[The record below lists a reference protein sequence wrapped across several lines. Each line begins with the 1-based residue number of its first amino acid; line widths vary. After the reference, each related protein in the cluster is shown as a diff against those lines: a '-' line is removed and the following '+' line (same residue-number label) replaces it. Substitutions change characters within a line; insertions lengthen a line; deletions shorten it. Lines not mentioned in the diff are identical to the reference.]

1 MEIVLLIIG
10 LGIGTGVG
18 ILIAGRKASALK
30 AQLEASK
37 QREDLLNRTTD
48 ERIEREKAVAE
59 ERLKAIGQQNAERL
73 AAQEKQFGERLTEQ
87 ERLFANR
94 LAEQERLF
102 NEQNNSREQQFAE
115 RLAEQR
121 QQLEKRLAEQ
131 KEEAEALHRRM
142 NAEFEALS
150 NRIFQSKAD
159 DFKRLNAEHIGNLL
173 RPLGENL
180 KDFREK
186 VEQVYNTEA
195 KERFSL
201 GERIKDLVELNN
213 RLSEEANNLTRA
225 LKGDSKMQGNW
236 GEVILE
242 RLLQASGLIEGE
254 HYVRQEFLRDERG
267 EVLTN
272 DESGQRMQP
281 DIIVRYPDDREMII
295 DSKVS
300 LSAYAAYTAA
310 EDKEEQARCLKAHL
324 QSVRAHIDELS
335 RKDYSHYD
343 VKAPDFVMMFIPTEG
358 AYLLA
363 VQSDANL
370 WEYAYNKKVVLM
382 SPTNLISALR
392 LSLDLW
398 KRENQVKNVQA
409 IIKRGTSLYER
420 IVDFARTFSNMGA
433 QLDKL
438 QGEYSNA
445 LKQLSEGRGSVVRQ
459 AELLCGMGLTP
470 KKRIPS
476 TLLPTDE
483 DDNTYDDNPVNNG
496 NLEQNQIVKEQ

>member
-1 MEIVLLIIG
+1 MLV
-10 LGIGTGVG
+10 
-18 ILIAGRKASALK
+18 AGRRSAALK
-30 AQLEASK
+30 ACLEAAR
-37 QREDLLNRTTD
+37 QREALLERTAD
-48 ERIEREKAVAE
+48 ERVRREKAVAD
-59 ERLKAIGQQNAERL
+59 ERLEAAGRQNAERL
-73 AAQEKQFGERLTEQ
+73 AAQERQFGE
-87 ERLFANR
+87 R

-102 NEQNNSREQQFAE
+102 NEQNSSREQQFAGL
-115 RLAEQR
+115 LAEQR
-121 QQLEKRLAEQ
+121 RQWEKRLADQ
-131 KEEAEALHRRM
+131 REEAETLHRRM
-142 NAEFEALS
+142 SAEFEALS

-159 DFKRLNAEHIGNLL
+159 DFRRLNAEHIGHLL

-180 KDFREK
+180 KDFRER
-186 VEQVYNTEA
+186 VEQVYSTEA

-267 EVLTN
+267 EALAN
-272 DESGQRMQP
+272 EESGQRMQP
-281 DIIVRYPDDREMII
+281 DVIVRYPDEREMII

-300 LSAYAAYTAA
+300 LSAYAAYTATD
-310 EDKEEQARCLKAHL
+310 DKDEQARCLKAHL
-324 QSVRAHIDELS
+324 QSLRAHIDELS
-335 RKDYSHYD
+335 QKDYSRYD
-343 VKAPDFVMMFIPTEG
+343 AKAPDFVMMFVPTEG

-363 VQSDANL
+363 VQSDTTL

-409 IIKRGTSLYER
+409 IIKRGTSLYEK
-420 IVDFARTFSNMGA
+420 IVGFTDTFLSIGDRLGSL
-433 QLDKL
+433 QKDYDK
-438 QGEYSNA
+438 A
-445 LKQLSEGRGSVVRQ
+445 LKQLSDGNGSVVRQ
-459 AELLCGMGLTP
+459 AEQLRGMSLTP
-470 KKRIPS
+470 KKRVSPR
-476 TLLPTDE
+476 LLPREEDRTD
-483 DDNTYDDNPVNNG
+483 DTGPDTPDACTP
-496 NLEQNQIVKEQ
+496 